1 MEDQKMKSY
10 RLLASALF
18 TVMVAG
24 GSAFGADSN
33 NLLLDEIIVKG
44 QKESPREESLT
55 IREVRESPARDM
67 GEALKAVDGVSIVR
81 KGAIANDVVIRGLQK
96 DNINVFLDGVRLH
109 GACPNRMDPP
119 SFHYD
124 FAEVEQV
131 KVIKGPYDLANPGS
145 LGGVIEAVSK
155 KPNKGWGADFS
166 ATGGS
171 YDSVNTSAVGSYGG
185 DTFDA
190 LLGYAFK
197 YSGVPVSGNGKHI
210 TEIYPE
216 TSANRYKEGEKDG
229 KAYLMNTAWTKWG
242 YNISENSRTE
252 IGYSFQDAEHILYPY
267 LLMDAV
273 NDRTN
278 RVNWTYNTQKLSP
291 LVKDAKLQFYWDKV
305 THLMNDQ
312 SRVSSNTMPRTYSMQ
327 TDASTQVIGA
337 KASSG
342 LSVGTGQLNVGI
354 DYYNRNWDA
363 TNVRRSHNN
372 YAAVNMIPNVYI
384 DNVGLFTEYVVPFG
398 ERVILSAGARGDLT
412 WAKADKSPIFTQTGS
427 TDFANVSANAQLTYK
442 PIDGL
447 ETYFGLGRGTRTP
460 DPQELFMGLPTS
472 MGKPGSQGNVNLHA
486 TANNQMDVGIKYNT
500 DKFYANGSFF
510 YGYLT
515 DFINIYQMNATYRSY
530 QNVNATMWGYEFSS
544 QYSLPLDLFLKGSLS
559 YTWGDNR
566 DKHQPLSE
574 MPPLHGN
581 VGIRYDNN
589 AFFFEAVENLS
600 SKQERTDASLQEL
613 PTAGYVATDLKT
625 GFRYEKL
632 AVYGGVNNLFDIQYY
647 NYLSYQRDP
656 FASGLKVP
664 ENGRNFYLTVQYTF

>member
-1 MEDQKMKSY
+1 MKSY

-278 RVNWTYNTQKLSP
+278 RVNWTYNAQKLSP

>member
-1 MEDQKMKSY
+1 M
-10 RLLASALF
+10 
-18 TVMVAG
+18 
-24 GSAFGADSN
+24 
-33 NLLLDEIIVKG
+33 
-44 QKESPREESLT
+44 
-55 IREVRESPARDM
+55 
-67 GEALKAVDGVSIVR
+67 
-81 KGAIANDVVIRGLQK
+81 
-96 DNINVFLDGVRLH
+96 
-109 GACPNRMDPP
+109 
-119 SFHYD
+119 
-124 FAEVEQV
+124 
-131 KVIKGPYDLANPGS
+131 
-145 LGGVIEAVSK
+145 
-155 KPNKGWGADFS
+155 
-166 ATGGS
+166 
-171 YDSVNTSAVGSYGG
+171 
-185 DTFDA
+185 
-190 LLGYAFK
+190 
-197 YSGVPVSGNGKHI
+197 
-210 TEIYPE
+210 
-216 TSANRYKEGEKDG
+216 
-229 KAYLMNTAWTKWG
+229 
-242 YNISENSRTE
+242 
-252 IGYSFQDAEHILYPY
+252 
-267 LLMDAV
+267 
-273 NDRTN
+273 
-278 RVNWTYNTQKLSP
+278 
-291 LVKDAKLQFYWDKV
+291 
-305 THLMNDQ
+305 
-312 SRVSSNTMPRTYSMQ
+312 
-327 TDASTQVIGA
+327 
-337 KASSG
+337 
-342 LSVGTGQLNVGI
+342 NVGI

-363 TNVRRSHNN
+363 TNVRRSYNN

>member
-1 MEDQKMKSY
+1 MSSY
-10 RLLASALF
+10 RLLAGALIIA
-18 TVMVAG
+18 MMAG

-81 KGAIANDVVIRGLQK
+81 KGAIANDVVIRGMQK

-155 KPNKGWGADFS
+155 KPKKGWGTELP

-171 YDSVNTSAVGSYGG
+171 YDSVNSSAVGSYGG

-197 YSGVPVSGNGKHI
+197 YSAVPVSGSGKRI

-216 TSANRYKEGEKDG
+216 SSANRYKDGEKDG

-252 IGYSFQDAEHILYPY
+252 VGYSFQDAEHVLYPY
-267 LLMDAV
+267 LLMDAE

-278 RVNWTYNTQKLSP
+278 RVNWTYDAKELSP
-291 LVKDAKLQFYWDKV
+291 LVKEAKVQFYWDSV

-312 SRVSSNTMPRTYSMQ
+312 YRVSSNNMPRRYSMQ
-327 TDASTQVIGA
+327 TDASTQVLGA
-337 KASSG
+337 KVTGG
-342 LSVGTGQLNVGI
+342 LAVGPGQLNLGI

-363 TNVRRSHNN
+363 TNVRRSYNN

-384 DNVGLFTEYVVPFG
+384 DNAGLFAEYVVPFG
-398 ERVILSAGARGDLT
+398 EKVKVTAGARGDLT
-412 WAKADKSPIFTQTGS
+412 WAKADKSPVFSQTAS
-427 TDFANVSANAQLTYK
+427 ADFANVSANAQITYK
-442 PIDGL
+442 PMEGL
-447 ETYFGLGRGTRTP
+447 ETYLGLGRGTRTP
-460 DPQELFMGLPTS
+460 DPQELFMGLPSS
-472 MGKPGSQGNVNLHA
+472 MGKPGSQGNADLHA
-486 TANNQMDVGIKYNT
+486 TANNQMDVGIKYGT
-500 DKFYANGSFF
+500 DKFYVNGSFF

-515 DFINIYQMNATYRSY
+515 DFINIYQMSATYRSY
-530 QNVNATMWGYEFSS
+530 QNINATMWGYELSS

-574 MPPLHGN
+574 MPPLHGS

-589 AFFFEAVENLS
+589 AFFLEAMENLS
-600 SKQERTDASLQEL
+600 SRQQRTDSSLQEL
-613 PTAGYVATDLKT
+613 PTAGYVTTDLKT
-625 GFRYEKL
+625 GFHYEKL
-632 AVYGGVNNLFDIQYY
+632 AVYGGVNNLLDIQYY

-664 ENGRNFYLTVQYTF
+664 ENGRNFYVTVQYLF

>member
-1 MEDQKMKSY
+1 MRSY
-10 RLLASALF
+10 RLLTGALIAG
-18 TVMVAG
+18 MVVG

-33 NLLLDEIIVKG
+33 NIILDEIIVKG

-67 GEALKAVDGVSIVR
+67 GEALKAVDGVSIIR
-81 KGAIANDVVIRGLQK
+81 KGAIANDVVIRGMQK

-155 KPNKGWGADFS
+155 KPNRGWDADLS

-190 LLGYAFK
+190 LLGYAIK

-229 KAYLMNTAWTKWG
+229 KAYLINTAWTKWG
-242 YNISENSRTE
+242 YNVSENTRTE
-252 IGYSFQDAEHILYPY
+252 IGYSFQDAEHVLYPY
-267 LLMDAV
+267 LLMDAA

-278 RVNWTYNTQKLSP
+278 RVNWTYDAQKLSP
-291 LVKDAKLQFYWDKV
+291 LVKDAKFQFYWDKV

-312 SRVSSNTMPRTYSMQ
+312 SRVSSNAMPRTYSMQ

-363 TNVRRSHNN
+363 TNVRRSYNN
-372 YAAVNMIPNVYI
+372 YATVNMIPNVYI
-384 DNVGLFTEYVVPFG
+384 NNVGLFTEYVVPFG
-398 ERVILSAGARGDLT
+398 EKITLSAGARGDLT
-412 WAKADKSPIFTQTGS
+412 WATADKSPVFTQTGS
-427 TDFANVSANAQLTYK
+427 TDFTNVSANAQLTYK
-442 PIDGL
+442 PIIGL

-472 MGKPGSQGNVNLHA
+472 MGKPGSQGNVNLHS
-486 TANNQMDVGIKYNT
+486 TSNNQMDVGVKYNT
-500 DKFYANGSFF
+500 DTFYVNGSFF

-530 QNVNATMWGYEFSS
+530 QNINAIMWGYELSS
-544 QYSLPLDLFLKGSLS
+544 QYALPMDLFLKGSLS

-574 MPPLHGN
+574 MPPLHGSI
-581 VGIRYDNN
+581 GIRYDNN

-600 SKQERTDASLQEL
+600 SKQERTDPSLQEL
-613 PTAGYVATDLKT
+613 PTAGYVTTDMKT
-625 GFRYEKL
+625 GFRFEKL

-664 ENGRNFYLTVQYTF
+664 ENGRNFYVTVQYTF

>member
-278 RVNWTYNTQKLSP
+278 RVNWTYNAQKLSP

-337 KASSG
+337 
-342 LSVGTGQLNVGI
+342 N
-354 DYYNRNWDA
+354 
-363 TNVRRSHNN
+363 
-372 YAAVNMIPNVYI
+372 
-384 DNVGLFTEYVVPFG
+384 
-398 ERVILSAGARGDLT
+398 LT
-412 WAKADKSPIFTQTGS
+412 P
-427 TDFANVSANAQLTYK
+427 
-442 PIDGL
+442 
-447 ETYFGLGRGTRTP
+447 
-460 DPQELFMGLPTS
+460 
-472 MGKPGSQGNVNLHA
+472 
-486 TANNQMDVGIKYNT
+486 
-500 DKFYANGSFF
+500 
-510 YGYLT
+510 
-515 DFINIYQMNATYRSY
+515 
-530 QNVNATMWGYEFSS
+530 
-544 QYSLPLDLFLKGSLS
+544 
-559 YTWGDNR
+559 
-566 DKHQPLSE
+566 
-574 MPPLHGN
+574 
-581 VGIRYDNN
+581 
-589 AFFFEAVENLS
+589 
-600 SKQERTDASLQEL
+600 
-613 PTAGYVATDLKT
+613 
-625 GFRYEKL
+625 
-632 AVYGGVNNLFDIQYY
+632 
-647 NYLSYQRDP
+647 
-656 FASGLKVP
+656 
-664 ENGRNFYLTVQYTF
+664 

>member
-1 MEDQKMKSY
+1 MKSY

>member
-1 MEDQKMKSY
+1 MKSY

-278 RVNWTYNTQKLSP
+278 RVNWTYNAQKLSP

-363 TNVRRSHNN
+363 TNVRRSYNN